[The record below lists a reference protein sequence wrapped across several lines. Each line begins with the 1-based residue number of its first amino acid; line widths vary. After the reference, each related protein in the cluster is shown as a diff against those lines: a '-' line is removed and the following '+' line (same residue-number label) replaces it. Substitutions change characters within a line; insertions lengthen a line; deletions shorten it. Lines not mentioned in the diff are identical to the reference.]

1 MRQGVLM
8 RRSRRHAADRGGRS
22 VLLVLAGAALCGLVA
37 IAGSGWPEHPSG
49 PSGPSGASEPS
60 GASGAS
66 VREPDGSLWESVLT
80 GLLARR
86 AEAFAAGDHAL
97 LAGVYLPG
105 AEVLRRD
112 QQVLRAWQRR
122 GLLVEGASVRLRT
135 VTVVDHAPR
144 SVLLRT
150 VDRLGPA
157 VAVGPR
163 GETRALPR
171 DRLSAHRIALT
182 HTPDGWRIATIRAL
196 SG

>member
-22 VLLVLAGAALCGLVA
+22 VLLTLAGVALCGLLAV
-37 IAGSGWPEHPSG
+37 AGSWWPQHPSG
-49 PSGPSGASEPS
+49 PRGASEP
-60 GASGAS
+60 SGAS
-66 VREPDGSLWESVLT
+66 VREPDGRLWETVLT
-80 GLLARR
+80 GLVARR
-86 AEAFAAGDHAL
+86 AEAFATGDQAL

-122 GLLVEGASVRLRT
+122 GLSVEGATVRLRT

-157 VAVGPR
+157 VAVGPQ
-163 GETRALPR
+163 GDTRALPR
-171 DRLSAHRIALT
+171 DRLSAHRIVLA

-196 SG
+196 SA